1 MHNEKQNNSSSLRQG
16 LGCRAK
22 TLALVLSAMSLAAVA
37 QAAPKAPWPVTLREQ
52 ATRLADA
59 GFRIGR
65 TAAPLCPATAAGSGI
80 AIDYIEAYNAADR
93 PAVARLLGLTRAP
106 QVAAVASGG
115 PAAGAD
121 VRSGDEILAIN
132 GVTAESLRTRSP
144 SPALFADELEQR
156 IADLPSSV
164 PVVLAL
170 RRSGKRIA
178 VSFVPVPVCAVRFVI
193 KADPAVAAYTDGHNV
208 AVTSG
213 LIGFTRNDDELALVL
228 GHETGHIIHGDG
240 DHAGAGRTERRLM
253 EDRADA
259 TGLQLTGCAG
269 YDLETALQYRLRR
282 AASRPLEGLFQGD
295 HRPSRARATRMRKLA
310 PLVTCPPDAQ

>member
-1 MHNEKQNNSSSLRQG
+1 MHNEKQNNSSPLRRG
-16 LGCRAK
+16 LGYRAK
-22 TLALVLSAMSLAAVA
+22 ALALALSCASLVAVA
-37 QAAPKAPWPVTLREQ
+37 QAAPEAPWPVRLREQ
-52 ATRLADA
+52 ATRLAGV
-59 GFRIGR
+59 GFRVGR

-93 PAVARLLGLTRAP
+93 PAVARLLALTRAP
-106 QVAAVASGG
+106 QVAAVAPGS

-121 VRSGDEILAIN
+121 VRPGDGILAIK
-132 GVTAESLRTRSP
+132 GVTIESLRTRSP
-144 SPALFADELEQR
+144 SPAVFADELEQR
-156 IADLPSSV
+156 IADLPSGV

-170 RRSGKRIA
+170 ERSGKRIA
-178 VSFVPVPVCAVRFVI
+178 VSFIPVPVCAARFVL

-240 DHAGAGRTERRLM
+240 DRDGAGRTERRTM
-253 EDRADA
+253 EDRADE
-259 TGLQLTGCAG
+259 TGLQLAGCAG

-282 AASRPLEGLFQGD
+282 AAARPLEGLFHGD
-295 HRPSRARATRMRKLA
+295 HRPSRARAARMRKLA
-310 PLVTCPPDAQ
+310 PLVTCPPTAQ